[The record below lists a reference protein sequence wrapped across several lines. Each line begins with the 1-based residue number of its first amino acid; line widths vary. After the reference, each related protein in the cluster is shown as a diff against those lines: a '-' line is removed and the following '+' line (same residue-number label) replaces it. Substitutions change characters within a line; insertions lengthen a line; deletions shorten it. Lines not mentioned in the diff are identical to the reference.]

1 MKRRTTMRRLCD
13 GKMWKAVDAMIK
25 GLKKQSKRKGFIVDM
40 DLFGKYDYDKH
51 VCVGC
56 AATCAI
62 QHLSGV
68 SFKGN
73 KIEYTDTRSEFVNVT
88 YNDLGT
94 FEYEIDAF
102 RRGYLLGSIGGLLL
116 YFNIK
121 KILFPA
127 IMEQFELLPPLENDT
142 WKEHLPKYQK
152 FCDYL
157 KKLDV

>member
-40 DLFGKYDYDKH
+40 FSFGDYDYGKH

-62 QHLSGV
+62 QQLAGV
-68 SFKGN
+68 SFKGD
-73 KIEYTDTRSEFVNVT
+73 KIRYTDARSEFVNVT
-88 YNDLGT
+88 YNDLQT
-94 FEYEIDAF
+94 FQYDIDSF
-102 RRGYLLGSIGGLLL
+102 RKGYLNGGIGGLLH
-116 YFNIK
+116 YFHIK
-121 KILFPA
+121 TTLIPE